1 MPDIVTAFPSSRA
14 LVANETIRAAKTPP
28 HNLEAEQALL
38 GAILVNNIAH
48 EKVGEIIQAEHF
60 YDPVH
65 GRIYAAINTLINR
78 GQIADPKTLRGLFEN
93 DPALTTLGGAQ
104 YLAELASS
112 VITIVNVEDYARLI
126 HDHHLCRQL
135 IELGEDMVNGALKQ
149 DLDNPA
155 KTQIEVAEQR
165 LFDLAQTGELDR
177 GFIKLEKALVTS
189 LKMAEEAHKRD
200 SHVTGVTTGLRDLD
214 RKLGGLQRSD
224 LLILAG
230 RPSMGKTALA
240 TNIAFAA
247 ARAWHDTEGKEGA
260 GVAFFSLEMSSEQ
273 LATRLLGEH
282 SEVPA
287 DKIRRGEIKN
297 EDFTKFIEASKIL
310 SRVPLY
316 IDDTPG
322 LSVAAL
328 RTRARRLK
336 RMVPHLGAIVIDY
349 LQLLYGSSSKGDN
362 RVQEVSE
369 ITRGLKALAKELNI
383 PVVALSQLS
392 RAVEMR
398 EDKRPQLADLRESG
412 SIEQDADVV
421 MFVYREEYYHAR
433 AEPSRRPEES
443 DEKFN
448 QRSHHWMERGEQIRN
463 IAEVIIAKQRHGPI
477 GIVELHFDG
486 QYTRFSDLE
495 RRFDNP
501 HDHE

>member
-1 MPDIVTAFPSSRA
+1 MAELVTTFPGLRT
-14 LVANETIRAAKTPP
+14 VAVNDPIASARVVP
-28 HNLEAEQALL
+28 HNIEAEQAIL
-38 GAILVNNIAH
+38 GAILVNNVAH
-48 EKVGEIIQAEHF
+48 ERVSELLEPEHF

-65 GRIYAAINTLINR
+65 GRLYAAVTTLINR

-93 DPALTTLGGAQ
+93 DPALSAVGGAD
-104 YLAELASS
+104 YLTGLASS
-112 VITIVNVEDYARLI
+112 VITIINAGDYARLI
-126 HDHHLCRQL
+126 HDLYLRRQL
-135 IELGEDMVNGALKQ
+135 IVLGEDVVNDAFKH
-149 DLDNPA
+149 DLDRPA
-155 KTQIEVAEQR
+155 SSQIEVTEQR
-165 LFDLAQTGELDR
+165 LFELARTGELDR

-214 RKLGGLQRSD
+214 RKMGGLQRSD
-224 LLILAG
+224 LVILAG

-240 TNIAFAA
+240 TNIAFNA
-247 ARAWHDTEGKEGA
+247 ARAYHDTEGKEGSA
-260 GVAFFSLEMSSEQ
+260 VAFFSLEMSSEQ

-282 SEVPA
+282 SRVPS

-297 EDFTKFIEASKIL
+297 EDFSKFIEATKIL
-310 SRVPLY
+310 SRCPLY
-316 IDDTPG
+316 IDDTPA
-322 LSVAAL
+322 LSVAGL

-349 LQLLYGSSSKGDN
+349 LQLLHGTGNKSGDN

-369 ITRGLKALAKELNI
+369 ITRGLKALAKELDI

-421 MFVYREEYYHAR
+421 MFVYREEYYHMR
-433 AEPSRRPEES
+433 AEPSRRADEDES
-443 DEKFN
+443 KFN
-448 QRSHHWMERGEQIRN
+448 TRHQRWQERGEEIRN
-463 IAEVIIAKQRHGPI
+463 IAEIVIAKQRHGPI
-477 GIVELHFDG
+477 GTVALHFDG
-486 QYTRFSDLE
+486 QFTRFSDLE
-495 RRFDNP
+495 RRFDIEEN
-501 HDHE
+501 